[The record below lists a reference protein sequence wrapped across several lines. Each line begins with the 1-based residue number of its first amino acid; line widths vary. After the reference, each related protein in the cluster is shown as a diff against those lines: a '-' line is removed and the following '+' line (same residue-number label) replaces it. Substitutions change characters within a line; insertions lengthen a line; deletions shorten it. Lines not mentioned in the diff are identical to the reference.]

1 VSVEEVSSWLFSVP
15 LVPEGGA
22 FRYGTLRKEW
32 HAVVVLCASLVDTV
46 PMDGQLNA
54 LHAVVHIDDHSVALA
69 NLVCKTWELHLDHEL
84 KCQKSCSEK
93 MSAIIS

>member
-32 HAVVVLCASLVDTV
+32 HAVVVLGASLVDSV

-54 LHAVVHIDDHSVALA
+54 LHAVVHIDDYFVALA
-69 NLVCKTWELHLDHEL
+69 NLVCKTWEFHLDREN
-84 KCQKSCSEK
+84 KCQKIMQRK
-93 MSAIIS
+93 N